1 MNWIDK
7 KKECYK
13 EVTEELKK
21 KNRESEIEKRRSTL
35 LNQPSTSQNPLSN
48 SFNFPSSP
56 SSSDDMDQDI
66 TPAQAKQ
73 LFQELREEIASLRL
87 NQAQAQPAQVPVVTR
102 SRTRQEMIMDNFLN
116 KPMQVHHQLNP
127 RKPVLAY
134 EGTNFPSWEAAID
147 RTLCHILVRQEPFT
161 TKLDNFALLSVEEAS
176 TVASLMRNTIVDTLG
191 DIIDASKM
199 SSPKEIFELLR
210 TKCSRSDQSRKIELL
225 NQLVQLVND
234 PLPASDAT
242 LSVWAKLNSKLSELK
257 ITWDEALGIFLQSHF
272 KPPIGV
278 EPMTFEFTISQQL
291 NEKEAP
297 PFDDVMT
304 ILQFASN
311 KLRNKTGGPMPT
323 LLPSVPD
330 PMAMDLDRIQAL
342 QHQPRYVAPQRRA
355 VAQPARQP
363 TTLSLEKATHFKGKG
378 QSESLVK
385 KHGSHCI
392 YCGEDGHWYADC
404 CHFWKDVATGKIS
417 PPDAD
422 YNEKNSKYRPP
433 PRPEGNRLRQVNI
446 PDVSD
451 GVLLDSGASAHCDDT
466 YADGTAED

>member
-1 MNWIDK
+1 MNWINK
-7 KKECYK
+7 KKERYK

-21 KNRESEIEKRRSTL
+21 KNRESEIEKQRSTL

-48 SFNFPSSP
+48 SFTFPSSP
-56 SSSDDMDQDI
+56 SSSDNMDPDI

-73 LFQELREEIASLRL
+73 LFQELCEEIASLRL

-134 EGTNFPSWEAAID
+134 EGTNFPSWEAVID
-147 RTLCHILVRQEPFT
+147 QTLGHILVHQEPFT
-161 TKLDNFALLSVEEAS
+161 AKLDNFALLSVEEA
-176 TVASLMRNTIVDTLG
+176 LTI
-191 DIIDASKM
+191 K
-199 SSPKEIFELLR
+199 
-210 TKCSRSDQSRKIELL
+210 LL
-225 NQLVQLVND
+225 NQLVQLVNN
-234 PLPASDAT
+234 PSPASDAT
-242 LSVWAKLNSKLSELK
+242 LSVWAKLKSELGDLK

-272 KPPIGV
+272 KPSIGV

-297 PFDDVMT
+297 PFDNVMT

-355 VAQPARQP
+355 
-363 TTLSLEKATHFKGKG
+363 
-378 QSESLVK
+378 
-385 KHGSHCI
+385 
-392 YCGEDGHWYADC
+392 
-404 CHFWKDVATGKIS
+404 
-417 PPDAD
+417 
-422 YNEKNSKYRPP
+422 
-433 PRPEGNRLRQVNI
+433 
-446 PDVSD
+446 
-451 GVLLDSGASAHCDDT
+451 GA
-466 YADGTAED
+466 